1 MIITGPQSIQ
11 LYGTSVMNLPNKL
24 TIARMTMVPLFVALM
39 SFEHPLTYIA
49 GYIVFTIASITDYY
63 DGKIARE
70 QNLITN
76 FGKLMDPLADKVLM
90 ASAFVMAMHMSALWV
105 PGWTIV
111 AILAREFLVT
121 GARSMAAPQG
131 NAIAANDWGKLKTVL
146 QMVWVYVFFA
156 LAIAAWAV
164 ERWLPDYAAL
174 YAQIVSTAS
183 MIGIVAVAILTVYT
197 GIQFMQTN
205 WKALN
210 LSSQG

>member
-1 MIITGPQSIQ
+1 
-11 LYGTSVMNLPNKL
+11 MNLPNKL
-24 TIARMTMVPLFVALM
+24 TVARLVMVPVFVVLM
-39 SFEHPLTYIA
+39 SFEHWLMYIG
-49 GYIVFTIASITDYY
+49 GYLVFTVASITDYL

-70 QNLITN
+70 QNLITD

-90 ASAFVMAMHMSALWV
+90 AAAFVMAMEMSALWV

-131 NAIAANDWGKLKTVL
+131 QAIAANDWGKLKTVL

-156 LAIAAWAV
+156 LAIGVWGV
-164 ERWLPDYAAL
+164 EAWLPEYIEQYARV
-174 YAQIVSTAS
+174 VSVGS
-183 MIGIVAVAILTVYT
+183 MIGIVGIAILTVYT
-197 GIQFMQTN
+197 GIQFAQSN

-210 LSSQG
+210 LSSR